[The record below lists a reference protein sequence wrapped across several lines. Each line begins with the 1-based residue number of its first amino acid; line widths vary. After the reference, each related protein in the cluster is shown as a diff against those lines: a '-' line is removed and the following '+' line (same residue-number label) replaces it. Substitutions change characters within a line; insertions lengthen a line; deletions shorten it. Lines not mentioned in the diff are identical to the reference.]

1 MQLKE
6 VRGMQWRKALTFG
19 DKPDIESYGC
29 SVGRKDLINL
39 KDNFVGI
46 SGNFFLTNLP
56 WWTEEDER
64 HLVALFSSWLRVAS
78 AGSGPSPV

>member
-1 MQLKE
+1 MNTFKILIPIKAKHFNQLMQLKE

-46 SGNFFLTNLP
+46 SGNFFLTTKFP
-56 WWTEEDER
+56 
-64 HLVALFSSWLRVAS
+64 AS
-78 AGSGPSPV
+78 YS